1 MSEPLPFVVAGH
13 LCLDLTPALNDGWPQ
28 PGGLAEA
35 GPLHFS
41 CGGAVANV
49 GSALWRLGCPV
60 RLIALVGNDRLGEI
74 ATELLQPLGNQPGI
88 RIAPGQM
95 TSYSIVI
102 APEGYD
108 RAFLHCPGANAVF
121 TSADVRDEDLEG
133 AAWLHFG
140 YPPVMPA
147 IAADGGRELAELLCR
162 AKERG
167 LRTSLDFCSLNDAA
181 ASTDWRTVLG
191 NCAWAVTVF
200 APSIE
205 ELRTALRQPPRDAGD
220 IGDVRSLAGTL
231 FSMGF
236 SIVAIKLGTSGVYLA
251 TTDVARDLAG
261 WRLGGEWRARELM
274 VPCFRAK
281 VVNTSGAG
289 DCAIAGFIASVAS
302 GSGPEQALT
311 MAAAAG
317 ACSVEGADAA
327 SGVRS
332 MPELKSRI
340 NAGWE
345 RMQSASPGEDWSY
358 DPRAGVWNHAREEE
372 MRETK

>member
-1 MSEPLPFVVAGH
+1 MSEPLHFVVAGH
-13 LCLDLTPALNDGWPQ
+13 LCVDLTPALTGSWPR

-60 RLIALVGNDRLGEI
+60 RLVGLVGDDRLGEI
-74 ATELLQPLGNQPGI
+74 AIHLLRPLGNQAGI
-88 RIAPGQM
+88 RIATGQT

-102 APEGYD
+102 APEGCD

-133 AAWLHFG
+133 ASWLHFG

-147 IAADGGRELAELLCR
+147 IAADGGRELADLFYR

-167 LRTSLDFCSLNDAA
+167 LRTSLDFCTIGAAA
-181 ASTDWRTVLG
+181 ASTDWRTVLR
-191 NCAWAVTVF
+191 NCARAVTVF
-200 APSIE
+200 TPSIE
-205 ELRTALRQPPRDAGD
+205 ELRAALRQPPREAGD
-220 IGDVRSLAGTL
+220 VDDVRSLAGTL
-231 FSMGF
+231 FGMGF

-251 TTDVARDLAG
+251 TTDAAGDLSG
-261 WRLGGEWRARELM
+261 WRFGAEWHARELM
-274 VPCFRAK
+274 APCFRAH
-281 VVNTSGAG
+281 VVNATGAG
-289 DCAIAGFIASVAS
+289 DCAIAGFIASVAG

-311 MAAAAG
+311 MAAASG
-317 ACSVEGADAA
+317 ACGVEAWDAS

-332 MPELKSRI
+332 MAELKARI
-340 NAGWE
+340 DSGWE
-345 RMQSASPGEDWSY
+345 RTEGMAPGKDWTY
-358 DPRAGVWNHAREEE
+358 DPHVGVWNHTRHQE
-372 MRETK
+372 MR